1 MHVPDGIFP
10 IEQAIIY
17 LIIALGM
24 LAYSLSKI
32 EKEMNEKAIPLIG
45 VLGAGLFAA
54 QMFNFP
60 TPYGASGH
68 LIGTAL
74 ATIIVGPWAAIL
86 IISGV
91 LFIQM
96 LFGDGGV
103 LAYGVNLLNMGII
116 GALVSVAI
124 IQVLYNAK
132 GRKLSIAAI
141 GAIAGFLATVI
152 MAVTLTIELILAGV
166 GPADTL
172 AIWMIGLHLIL
183 GLGEAAI
190 TYVVLEYISRAK
202 PSIFRNYL
210 ERSELNE

>member
-10 IEQAIIY
+10 IEQALIY
-17 LIIALGM
+17 LIIAIGM
-24 LAYSLSKI
+24 LVYSLSKI
-32 EKEMNEKAIPLIG
+32 EKEMDERAIPLIG

-68 LIGTAL
+68 LVGTAL

-86 IISGV
+86 VISGV

-116 GALVSVAI
+116 GAFVSIAI
-124 IQVLYNAK
+124 IQILYNTK

-141 GAIAGFLATVI
+141 GAITGFFATVT
-152 MAVTLTIELILAGV
+152 MAVALTIELIFAGV

-190 TYVVLEYISRAK
+190 TYVVLEYISRSN

-210 ERSELNE
+210 ERSE